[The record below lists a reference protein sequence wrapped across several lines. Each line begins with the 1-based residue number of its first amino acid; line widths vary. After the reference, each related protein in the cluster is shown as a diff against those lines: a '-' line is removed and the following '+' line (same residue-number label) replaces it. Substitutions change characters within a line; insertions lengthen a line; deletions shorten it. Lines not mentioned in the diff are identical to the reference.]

1 MKQTP
6 LERKIT
12 EIATPCLEGLGFR
25 LVLAQLGDSGGAH
38 TLRIFAENAQ
48 GNLSLDECTEISR
61 TLGALLDVE
70 DPIPGAYSLEVGS
83 PGLDRPLVTL
93 HDYTRFAGREARI
106 ELDLPLPD
114 GQKRFRGILKGES
127 QGMIALETE
136 TGEKNIPF
144 DQIEKARLVPE
155 PLPSGKA
162 GKKPGSPSHN
172 AHNAHNT
179 HDNHKPRPA
188 GRSKSKGKA

>member
-12 EIATPCLEGLGFR
+12 DIAGPCLEGLGFR

-48 GNLSLDECTEISR
+48 GNLSLNECTEISR

-70 DPIPGAYSLEVGS
+70 DPISGAYSLEVGS
-83 PGLDRPLVTL
+83 PGLDRPLVDL
-93 HDYTRFAGREARI
+93 ADYTRFAGREAKI
-106 ELDLPLPD
+106 ELDMPLPD
-114 GQKRFRGILKGES
+114 GQKKFRGILKGES
-127 QGMIALETE
+127 GGTIALETE
-136 TGEKNIPF
+136 SGEKLLPF
-144 DQIEKARLVPE
+144 DRIERAKLVPE

-162 GKKPGSPSHN
+162 HGNRPH
-172 AHNAHNT
+172 
-179 HDNHKPRPA
+179 NHKQKTPKPEHA
-188 GRSKSKGKA
+188 KTGNSKGKA